1 MRESSCE
8 PIPLTPSLS
17 LIGGEDVPR
26 AGEGESGR
34 FLILL
39 LAILTTLYSPRLDA
53 GTPFDPT
60 SIEIEEGAY
69 RRRFEIATDELCL
82 RWPNGEE
89 QFVNV
94 PSEPRVTGKLPL
106 DFDLQRWAGAEAAPV
121 LYEKRTPRT
130 AATRRVV
137 TRMILLRL
145 ADGLDSIALAQ
156 KAGGS
161 VVRSVDYAPG
171 YFIVEAGEAADALR
185 LTAVLRQTD
194 GVLTADPILGRK
206 LSKKILPNDRYFPDQ
221 WFLLNTGQS
230 RGKPG
235 IDLNVVSAW
244 EKYHG
249 RGVNIAI
256 VDDGLQLA
264 HPDLAPNI
272 QSNLHHD
279 YRDNDNDANPGG
291 NDDFHGTAVAGVAAA
306 RGNNALGVTGVAF
319 EANLVSI
326 RLVGGFVQS
335 DDQSAAAIIHSNRV
349 IHVSNNSW
357 GAEDDGRNLDGPGPL
372 MQSARE
378 NAVRN
383 GRGGKGTIFV
393 WSGGNGREVQDD
405 VNYDGYANSRYVFPV
420 AAINDL
426 GKQAAYSEP
435 GACLV
440 VTAPSNVG
448 ESSAQEGIAT
458 ADLTG
463 DDGLNYVPV
472 GDDLSD
478 TSYTR
483 YFGGTSAASAMV
495 SGVVALVLE
504 ANPNLGW
511 RDVKEILMRSATQ
524 VDPSDAD
531 WVTNGAGLRFNHKYG
546 GGLVNAGAA
555 VTLATNWTNLG
566 PQISQFQTR
575 TNLALSIPDNELTG
589 TSLVFDFRRSPALRV
604 EHAVVT
610 ATILHPRRGDL
621 AITLISPHG
630 TRSRLAE
637 RHVDQNADYPAWSF
651 TSVANWGETSQGQ
664 WRIHVADFRAAAVGE
679 VKDIR
684 LELFGADASEQTQ
697 PWLNAVSVSG
707 GKIQLRMTGRPG
719 YRYEIQASTNFADWV
734 AILSRNLTSGTTIEL
749 NDVDITAA
757 SARFFRAVRFPLQQ

>member
-1 MRESSCE
+1 MLLTALCS
-8 PIPLTPSLS
+8 PLL
-17 LIGGEDVPR
+17 R
-26 AGEGESGR
+26 ADTQFPAS
-34 FLILL
+34 
-39 LAILTTLYSPRLDA
+39 
-53 GTPFDPT
+53 
-60 SIEIEEGAY
+60 SIEIDDGGY
-69 RRRFEIATDELCL
+69 RRRFVIATNEVCL
-82 RWPNGEE
+82 RWPGGVE
-89 QFVNV
+89 QVVKTDCGTESNSEIPRDQTGFAADKFVLHV
-94 PSEPRVTGKLPL
+94 QHKLV
-106 DFDLQRWAGAEAAPV
+106 QVAAQTAPV
-121 LYEKRTPRT
+121 LYEMNAPRT
-130 AATRRVV
+130 DTTRRVM
-137 TRMILLRL
+137 TRKILLRL
-145 ADGLDSIALAQ
+145 ADGVDAALVAQ
-156 KAGGS
+156 TPGAS
-161 VVRSVDYAPG
+161 AIYPVDYAPG
-171 YFIVEAGEAADALR
+171 YFVAEAGAPSETLSLTAALR
-185 LTAVLRQTD
+185 KTD
-194 GVLTADPILGRK
+194 GVLAANPILGRK
-206 LSKKILPNDRYFPDQ
+206 LAKKILPNDRYFPDQ

-235 IDLNVVSAW
+235 IDLNILSAW
-244 EKYHG
+244 ERYHG

-264 HPDLAPNI
+264 HPDIAPNA

-279 YRDNDNDANPGG
+279 YRDNDKDASPGG
-291 NDDFHGTAVAGVAAA
+291 TDDFHGTAVAGVAAA
-306 RGNNALGVTGVAF
+306 RGNNSLGVAGVAY
-319 EANLVSI
+319 EAALVSI
-326 RLVGGFVQS
+326 RLVGGFVQT
-335 DDQSAAAIIHSNRV
+335 DEQSASAILHSNRV

-372 MQSARE
+372 MRAARE

-383 GRGGKGTIFV
+383 GRNGKGTILV

-405 VNYDGYANSRYVFPV
+405 VNYDAYANSMHVFPV

-435 GACLV
+435 GACVV

-458 ADLTG
+458 ADLIG

-472 GDDLSD
+472 GDDLTD

-511 RDVKEILMRSATQ
+511 RDVKELLMRSATQ
-524 VDPSDAD
+524 VDPFDSD

-546 GGLVNAGAA
+546 GGLVNASAA
-555 VTLATNWTNLG
+555 VTMATNWMNLG
-566 PQISQFQTR
+566 PQISQFQER
-575 TNLALSIPDNELTG
+575 TNLALSIPDNDPNG

-610 ATILHPRRGDL
+610 VTLLHSRRGDL
-621 AITLISPHG
+621 AITLISAQG

-637 RHVDQNADYPAWSF
+637 RHADQNADYPGWSF

-664 WRIHVADFRAAAVGE
+664 WRIQFTDLRAALAGQ
-679 VKDIR
+679 VKDLR
-684 LELFGADASEQTQ
+684 LELFGSDASDQTQ
-697 PWLNAVSVSG
+697 PWLNAAFVPS

-719 YRYEIQASTNFADWV
+719 YRYEIQASTNFADW
-734 AILSRNLTSGTTIEL
+734 ATLLSRNLTSGTTIEL
-749 NDVDITAA
+749 NDVDIAA
-757 SARFFRAVRFPLQQ
+757 APARFFRAVRFPLPEENAGP